1 MDPAVPYTYLVVTPS
16 LDDNQEKLL
25 KTNELWAPNLDLSIP
40 VSGASLSWAE
50 QNRDPHVWHCSLE
63 HFWLCIYCLNKSL

>member
-25 KTNELWAPNLDLSIP
+25 KTNEL
-40 VSGASLSWAE
+40 
-50 QNRDPHVWHCSLE
+50 
-63 HFWLCIYCLNKSL
+63 